1 MNITMPFSDQPWI
14 TTSITL
20 NRKLECCF
28 RNSVVGALVELI
40 IANNFNSL
48 SPNSLKWSNTLK

>member
-20 NRKLECCF
+20 NRKLECFF
-28 RNSVVGALVELI
+28 RNSVGALVELI